1 MTALPLASRF
11 PGTAA
16 LPHVELGDWPT
27 PATSSPELAEGLG
40 LAALWLKRDDVSA
53 RAYGGNKV
61 RKLEFLLGEAQE
73 SGREVVITFG
83 AYGSNH
89 VLATAVHAARLGIA
103 VHAVLLPQP
112 VTASLRKNLLA
123 DVAAGVTFH
132 LADSYEDSLRVAA
145 TVRSELRLTGIEPL
159 VIPFGG
165 TTARGTLGFVNAAFE
180 LADQI
185 QSGVLPEPDVVY
197 VPFGSM
203 GTAAGLAI
211 GFAAEGIRAR
221 VQAVR
226 VLPAA
231 EGDSNALTRTIA
243 EAVAA
248 LRESDSDFPPLERED
263 LALDVRGEFLGE
275 GYALPTPA
283 ATEAVR
289 TAADA
294 GLSLETTYTGKSLAA
309 LTADARSGQ
318 LAGASV
324 VFWNTYSSRPLALG
338 DASKLPDELGRMAQE
353 SASGK

>member
-1 MTALPLASRF
+1 VSTLPLTERF
-11 PGTAA
+11 PGTAS
-16 LPHVELGDWPT
+16 LSRVELGEWPT
-27 PATSSPELAEGLG
+27 PVTPAPELAEKLG
-40 LAALWLKRDDVSA
+40 LSALWIKHDDVSA

-73 SGREVVITFG
+73 SGRGAVITFG

-89 VLATAVHAARLGIA
+89 VLATAIHGARLGIA
-103 VHAVLLPQP
+103 VHAVLIPQP
-112 VTASLRKNLLA
+112 VTLSLRKNLLA
-123 DVAAGVTFH
+123 DVSAGVTFH

-145 TVRSELRLTGIEPL
+145 ALRSELRRAGVDPL

-165 TTARGTLGFVNAAFE
+165 TGQHGTLGFVNAAFE

-185 QSGVLPEPDVVY
+185 EAGEIPEPDVVY

-231 EGDSNALTRTIA
+231 EGDAEALARTVA

-248 LRESDSDFPPLERED
+248 LRGADPAFPPFERAD
-263 LALDVRGEFLGE
+263 LGLDVRGEFLGE
-275 GYALPTPA
+275 GYAVPTPA
-283 ATEAVR
+283 AVDAVQL
-289 TAADA
+289 AAVA
-294 GLSLETTYTGKSLAA
+294 GLLLETTYTGKALSALAH
-309 LTADARSGQ
+309 DARSGQ
-318 LAGASV
+318 LDGATV
-324 VFWNTYSSRPLALG
+324 LFWNTYNSRPVAQGDPAELPGLLRDLA
-338 DASKLPDELGRMAQE
+338 DA
-353 SASGK
+353 